1 MSVRIGLIGC
11 GVIAE
16 RVFIPLLPTIPGAR
30 LSAIVDTDPARLQV
44 ARLRAPAAEPFADA
58 DALLASAELD
68 AVIVAAPTQ
77 LHATVAE
84 AAFNRG
90 LHVYIEKP
98 LAASLADGARVV
110 TAWRRAGTVGMVGF
124 HGRFN
129 PLYRRLQHAVQQGRG
144 GPPVCV
150 RTVFTTAPRELPAW
164 KRRRSTGGGVLLDL
178 ASHHVDL
185 VRFLFAREITGVRA
199 TLQSR
204 HSEQDTATLE
214 LELAG
219 GVLVQSFFSL
229 AAAERDHVEIYG
241 EQARLSVSRFSS
253 LDVDVRSNPGS
264 HMRAFGDALRRGATL
279 RRLGSAIVAR
289 RSPLRDPGYGR
300 AIAHFVAAADG
311 APLPAEA
318 ADVTDGMACLAV
330 IEAAERSAASGR
342 REEIETDADGGLVF
356 PTSLTPAATRV
367 ILS

>member
-1 MSVRIGLIGC
+1 MAVRIGLIGC

-16 RVFIPLLPTIPGAR
+16 RVFLPLLPTIPGAR
-30 LSAIVDTDPARLQV
+30 LSAIVDTDPQRLQAARLG
-44 ARLRAPAAEPFADA
+44 APAAEPFENA
-58 DALLASAELD
+58 DALLAAAELD

-77 LHATVAE
+77 LHAAVAE

-98 LAASLADGARVV
+98 LATSLAEGARVV
-110 TAWRRAGTVGMVGF
+110 TAWRRAGTIGMVGF

-129 PLYRRLQHAVQQGRG
+129 PLYRRLRQAMRQGRG
-144 GPPVCV
+144 GSPVCV

-185 VRFLFAREITGVRA
+185 VRFLFEREVAAVRA
-199 TLQSR
+199 TIQSR

-229 AAAERDHVEIYG
+229 AAAERDHVEVYG

-264 HMRAFGDALRRGATL
+264 HLRSLGDLLRRGATL
-279 RRLGSAIVAR
+279 RRVGSAIVAR
-289 RSPLRDPGYGR
+289 RAPLRDPGYGR
-300 AIAHFVAAADG
+300 ALANFVAAAGG
-311 APLPAEA
+311 APLPPES

-330 IEAAERSAASGR
+330 LEAAERSAACGR
-342 REEIETDADGGLVF
+342 REEIETDDSGALVF
-356 PTSLTPAATRV
+356 PTSLTPTATRSIV
-367 ILS
+367 P